1 MSKNLL
7 LGTILGGAATY
18 VVWKCL
24 SDKQKNDI
32 KKNVNSYVN
41 EVADASTNY
50 ALNALD
56 IIDEK
61 LAEHDASEKL
71 DDLSSRFS
79 KTADKV
85 KSKANHVV
93 DHFTND
99 DFDKETA
106 EIRQQLAKSADP
118 DIIIDATSQTDA
130 AAKPD
135 TQDSK
140 DASAEESKTD
150 KDQPVAFKFNEELI
164 SNKGD

>member
-41 EVADASTNY
+41 EVADASTDY

-118 DIIIDATSQTDA
+118 DIIIDATSQTDV

-150 KDQPVAFKFNEELI
+150 KD
-164 SNKGD
+164 

>member
-41 EVADASTNY
+41 EVADASTDY

-99 DFDKETA
+99 DFVKETA

-150 KDQPVAFKFNEELI
+150 KD
-164 SNKGD
+164 

>member
-24 SDKQKNDI
+24 SDKQKNNI

-41 EVADASTNY
+41 EVADASTDY

-71 DDLSSRFS
+71 DDLGSRFS

-99 DFDKETA
+99 D
-106 EIRQQLAKSADP
+106 SDP
-118 DIIIDATSQTDA
+118 DIIIDATNQTNA
-130 AAKPD
+130 SAKPD
-135 TQDSK
+135 NQDSK
-140 DASAEESKTD
+140 SDSAEESKTD
-150 KDQPVAFKFNEELI
+150 KD
-164 SNKGD
+164 

>member
-41 EVADASTNY
+41 EVADASTDY

-118 DIIIDATSQTDA
+118 DILIDATSQTDA